1 MYDFEGLG
9 MSKTLVMWPWPGKM
23 KREKMVWDPQVKVKV
38 NDFNDMA
45 LAWEDEVWEKGSRI
59 SRKVKVKFV
68 NPGWLKGFLMKET
81 VLKTLRTSGSEN
93 STTLAWKDGLKW
105 N

>member
-9 MSKTLVMWPWPGKM
+9 MSKTLVMSPWPGKM

-45 LAWEDEVWEKGSRI
+45 LAWEDEVWERFENFKESESKIHQPWMVER
-59 SRKVKVKFV
+59 
-68 NPGWLKGFLMKET
+68 FLMKET